1 MKLLRNLGFM
11 LIGIFFGIVLIKAEV
26 VSWWRIQEMFHFQS
40 FHMYGIIGS
49 AVIVGALSVILLKAL
64 KAKSSTGEV
73 IDPQGKPFNKVGELL
88 RWNHLWSRLGP
99 DWCLPRPPLRPLRGR
114 SLVHW
119 HHYYWSTPGDLC
131 LRPPETQTASLE
143 LLGPSPAGPSRLRV
157 KNTAGDRASSG
168 LRYRSGYP
176 EPAQDD
182 PASGR
187 PPDPLAVFRSKRV
200 RGYPA

>member
-73 IDPQGKPFNKVGELL
+73 IDPQGKPFNKVGNFSGGTIFGLGWALTGACPGPLYALFGGGVWSIGITIIGALLGTFAYGLL
-88 RWNHLWSRLGP
+88 RP
-99 DWCLPRPPLRPLRGR
+99 KLP
-114 SLVHW
+114 H
-119 HHYYWSTPGDLC
+119 
-131 LRPPETQTASLE
+131 
-143 LLGPSPAGPSRLRV
+143 
-157 KNTAGDRASSG
+157 
-168 LRYRSGYP
+168 
-176 EPAQDD
+176 
-182 PASGR
+182 
-187 PPDPLAVFRSKRV
+187 
-200 RGYPA
+200 